1 MSINDPTAIT
11 ILVFIMAGLVLIQTV
26 GLLFALGKLS
36 SQVRSAEQ
44 SVVEIA
50 NVIRGRVAEAN
61 ALLKYLSGM
70 QTRLEDLASRSN
82 QLIDATGDRIAV
94 ANDHI
99 AGLLE
104 LATGKVD
111 ESGRSVEYVLAQFM
125 RQTTQLTRQVHHPTK
140 RVSAVLKG
148 VQVGLKTLLSRERS
162 VPTQDEEAFI

>member
-50 NVIRGRVAEAN
+50 NVIRGRVAAAN

>member
-70 QTRLEDLASRSN
+70 QTRLEDLASHSN